1 MESKP
6 NDGIYYIFKDRETGL
21 NKKLQ
26 IFSKLVEGTNQD
38 PKVSTPLVMTTI
50 RDMSFWLELERQKT
64 ISSLKTIAF
73 ASAAHEFRNPLNGIL
88 SSLQLLKDKI
98 DLKTGSL
105 YYTTA
110 MDCTNLM
117 LYLVKD
123 ILDFSQIESKSFIL
137 NHSVCNV
144 VQVLEEC
151 ISIFKLKAV

>member
-1 MESKP
+1 M
-6 NDGIYYIFKDRETGL
+6 I

-26 IFSKLVEGTNQD
+26 VFSKLVDSGG
-38 PKVSTPLVMTTI
+38 SSLVMTTI
-50 RDMSFWLELERQKT
+50 RDMSYWLELERQKA

-88 SSLQLLKDKI
+88 LSLQLLKDKI
-98 DLKTGSL
+98 DPTSGGI

-123 ILDFSQIESKSFIL
+123 ILDFS
-137 NHSVCNV
+137 
-144 VQVLEEC
+144 
-151 ISIFKLKAV
+151 